1 MKDSKHIKRA
11 PHDTEQ
17 HLLQKEQ
24 LSDSDNCLKTMKQ
37 IATLIEEVSA
47 FSALFGPWT
56 ILECGLLA
64 SFAFL
69 FTSF

>member
-1 MKDSKHIKRA
+1 VNIFLIRKVDMKDSKHIKRA

-37 IATLIEEVSA
+37 IATLIEEGA
-47 FSALFGPWT
+47 IT
-56 ILECGLLA
+56 
-64 SFAFL
+64 FL
-69 FTSF
+69 K